1 MENKENIQKEAKLV
15 FNMGVC
21 RKLLQAGCVAIDC
34 KPDKSNSDKTILVFK
49 NDEHFQK
56 EFERINKE
64 IQESKK
70 EAAVV

>member
-1 MENKENIQKEAKLV
+1 MEDIKKEAKLV

-34 KPDKSNSDKTILVFK
+34 KPDKHNRDKTVMVFK
-49 NDEHFQK
+49 NDEKFQK

-64 IQESKK
+64 IAESKK
-70 EAAVV
+70 EPVAE